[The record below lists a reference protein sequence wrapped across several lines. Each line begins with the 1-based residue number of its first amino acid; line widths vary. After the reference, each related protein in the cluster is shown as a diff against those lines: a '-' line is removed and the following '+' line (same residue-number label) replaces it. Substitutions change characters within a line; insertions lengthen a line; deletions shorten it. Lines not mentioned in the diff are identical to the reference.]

1 VLGGSTASVGEWDAV
16 ENIIALAAA
25 AAIDDGVGQRMFDV
39 DVAEFLPVKRHR
51 GEPGH
56 TLLSGQ

>member
-1 VLGGSTASVGEWDAV
+1 VGEWDAV

-39 DVAEFLPVKRHR
+39 DVAEFVV
-51 GEPGH
+51 
-56 TLLSGQ
+56 SGNSYR

>member
-1 VLGGSTASVGEWDAV
+1 VGEWDAV

-39 DVAEFLPVKRHR
+39 AEFVV
-51 GEPGH
+51 
-56 TLLSGQ
+56 SGNSYR